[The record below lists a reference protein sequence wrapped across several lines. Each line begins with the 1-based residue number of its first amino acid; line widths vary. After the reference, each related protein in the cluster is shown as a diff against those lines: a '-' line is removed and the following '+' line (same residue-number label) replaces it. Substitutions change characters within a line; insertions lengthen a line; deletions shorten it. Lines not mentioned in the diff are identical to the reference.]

1 MAEAKESLKVF
12 VSGGS
17 ESAGL
22 STVKALLQMG
32 HKVIATANDAAGALA
47 IRQAGALPVYPDLCR
62 ASEVLSALQFAK
74 ADVVVHCAPQLLGG
88 IPHSAASIDALGEWL
103 QDSTIA
109 VMKAAAQHG
118 IKQVISLSFAYLYDA
133 QHGAAAEGSQN
144 AHAGDYAAM
153 LAAEAALLDSNLPG
167 YLIRCGYIYGG
178 NSRATSDLA
187 ETIKRSRPLPDGGQL
202 ACWIHEA
209 DVAAA
214 IVTLIEAEP
223 NSASEIINLADDMP
237 ISPNA
242 FAAAVSEALG
252 LSAPGFASNG
262 VMSLLRR
269 ETMRDKLLKREIVV
283 DSREI
288 RERFGWNPRYSSS
301 EAGLDATAMVWRMKD
316 AVNADDYYNKY
327 EDKAADAIAA
337 RVRGESLPASVAVA
351 EKPQAK
357 TEAVADK
364 PAPVKAAAAPSSAGP
379 TPWNED
385 EAKREERRLKA
396 LERKAKRAAKS
407 AGG

>member
-12 VSGGS
+12 VSGGA

-32 HKVIATANDAAGALA
+32 HKVVATANDAAGALA

-88 IPHSAASIDALGEWL
+88 IPHSATSIDAQGDWL
-103 QDSTIA
+103 RDSTIA

-118 IKQVISLSFAYLYDA
+118 VKQVISLSFAYLYDA
-133 QHGAAAEGSQN
+133 QQGSAAEGSQDVR
-144 AHAGDYAAM
+144 AGDYAAM

-167 YLIRCGYIYGG
+167 YLIRSGYIYGG

-187 ETIKRSRPLPDGGQL
+187 ETIKRSRPLPDGSQP

-214 IVTLIEAEP
+214 ITTLIEAEP

-283 DSREI
+283 DSRKI
-288 RERFGWNPRYSSS
+288 RERFGWSPRYASS

-327 EDKAADAIAA
+327 DDKAADAIAA